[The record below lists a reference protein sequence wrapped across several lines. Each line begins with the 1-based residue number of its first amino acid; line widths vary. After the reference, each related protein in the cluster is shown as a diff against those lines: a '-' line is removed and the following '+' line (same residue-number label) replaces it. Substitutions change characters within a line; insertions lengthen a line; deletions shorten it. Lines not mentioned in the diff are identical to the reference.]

1 MYSWLLNLD
10 HKHIRGQKTVIWGRF
25 MTALY
30 LIRVWRW
37 LCMCGWS
44 DLSLLSVA
52 TWGSAVPT
60 SRGSRF
66 WSSRS
71 AEEELCV
78 EKLVLCVGLA
88 NRVWIGEGV
97 QVGKQVE
104 PSWEVFGLPCSRVCG
119 MNRPKINVFQALC
132 RTILI
137 ARWQY
142 SLIADIHYEWKP
154 AAWSFKNTHEYG
166 TALKRELSSF
176 KCFCHVLLIWP
187 TSTFHCWLWRV
198 LIGSR
203 CVLRFLAD
211 RLRNDP
217 SPIWNGEMPI
227 ERFIIW
233 GMRSMPVC
241 DSTNPHTLAHCWC
254 GWMLCNLRTNRATDE
269 TFIIARN
276 ISSDRIIRYIIH
288 KTKG

>member
-1 MYSWLLNLD
+1 
-10 HKHIRGQKTVIWGRF
+10 
-25 MTALY
+25 
-30 LIRVWRW
+30 
-37 LCMCGWS
+37 MCGWS
-44 DLSLLSVA
+44 DLSPLSLA
-52 TWGSAVPT
+52 TWSSAVPT
-60 SRGSRF
+60 SRRSRF

-71 AEEELCV
+71 AEEDLCL

-88 NRVWIGEGV
+88 HRVWIGEGI

-104 PSWEVFGLPCSRVCG
+104 PRREVFGLPCSRVCRK
-119 MNRPKINVFQALC
+119 NWPKINVFQALC

-142 SLIADIHYEWKP
+142 SLIADIYYEWKP

-166 TALKRELSSF
+166 TSLKSELSSF

-187 TSTFHCWLWRV
+187 TSTFRCWLWRV

-211 RLRNDP
+211 RLRNGP
-217 SPIWNGEMPI
+217 GPIWNGEMPI

-233 GMRSMPVC
+233 GDAKHARAWFNKSSHPR
-241 DSTNPHTLAHCWC
+241 TLLM
-254 GWMLCNLRTNRATDE
+254 WMNVV
-269 TFIIARN
+269 
-276 ISSDRIIRYIIH
+276 
-288 KTKG
+288 